1 MLPSLSVVLLA
12 APLIVAVTDQVP
24 SFDVN
29 PTCRGASATAGAGGR
44 GSDVCV
50 RGELSARDQLGRE
63 WAEFPEADRTRC
75 VQLTNM
81 TRMPS
86 YVQVLTCLE
95 MARDARQLNSRERS
109 TVGSAPSS
117 GR

>member
-1 MLPSLSVVLLA
+1 MFLPLPAIIVA
-12 APLIVAVTDQVP
+12 APLIIGVVDGLP

-29 PTCRGASATAGAGGR
+29 PTCRGAAATAGAGGR

-50 RGELSARDQLGRE
+50 RTELGARDQLAKE
-63 WAEFPEADRTRC
+63 WEQFPSVDRTRC
-75 VQLTNM
+75 IQLTNM

-95 MARDARQLNSRERS
+95 MARDARQLEAPGRRS
-109 TVGSAPSS
+109 TVGSD
-117 GR
+117 R

>member
-1 MLPSLSVVLLA
+1 MFLPLPAMLVA
-12 APLIVAVTDQVP
+12 TPLIIAAADSVP

-29 PTCRGASATAGAGGR
+29 PTCRGAASTAGGGGR

-50 RGELSARDQLGRE
+50 RTELGARDQLARQ
-63 WAEFPEADRTRC
+63 WVQFPSADRTRC

-81 TRMPS
+81 THMPS

-95 MARDARQLNSRERS
+95 MARDARQLETSAQRS
-109 TVGSAPSS
+109 TVGS
-117 GR
+117 GQ

>member
-1 MLPSLSVVLLA
+1 MPLVIA
-12 APLIVAVTDQVP
+12 AADQVP

-29 PTCRGASATAGAGGR
+29 PTCRGAAATAGAGGR
-44 GSDVCV
+44 GLDVCV
-50 RGELSARDQLGRE
+50 RTELGARDQLAQE
-63 WAEFPEADRTRC
+63 WSTFPPADRTRC
-75 VQLTNM
+75 IQLTNM

-95 MARDARQLNSRERS
+95 MARDARTLENPRERS
-109 TVGSAPSS
+109 TVGQ